1 MNMRSHD
8 MWYKNIGDTHHQCI
22 HTYVRTYTYVCV
34 YTYIPTHTANIRT
47 YVLWHKK
54 LFINSDQLITLYN

>member
-22 HTYVRTYTYVCV
+22 RTYIRAYVYIHMCIRTYTYGEYAYVRTYYG
-34 YTYIPTHTANIRT
+34 IR
-47 YVLWHKK
+47 
-54 LFINSDQLITLYN
+54 NSL